1 LNDFPSTWLPIQTSP
16 PAVALASGSFPRGTI
31 AAITLAGILA
41 VLILSGLIF
50 YFLFYRTRKR
60 RRRALTESKRRSP
73 KEHEAGVLDI
83 GPEVNKQAELG
94 SRIDLDQRDSSIRN
108 GLSRWIRGAVEGSP
122 GELGLP
128 IRFRHSGS
136 LDEKL
141 PCPLSEVP
149 LDDISDLS
157 HNSST
162 KRKAKTKNKGKAR
175 QLTGRSWSPGRMLD
189 ISTRHSR
196 RRSSMQHLSHPAE
209 SVSTFLAAEPASP
222 KSVAPP
228 SYAASVSIRDSK
240 SITNGKL
247 KSDPSSN
254 RSVPSVPHSV
264 SPFPGDD
271 RSYPPQKQ
279 DHAGTFLLPHG
290 DSHFER
296 DSSMGSSSHG
306 LKPPQTIAMR
316 SLTGVDQGRT
326 VENNMDDNLPT
337 ALQHAIGVRTI
348 RHPYASQ
355 DEESIE
361 MSPSPQDS
369 LKDAVLTPPN
379 DDDLVEVR
387 DGVFLSVSTPSPFQV
402 TFDTLQIKPASE
414 KSNSAALSYLSA
426 SSPTKPSGGLDLT
439 NPDDG
444 TSPDDGTRPMSTSSD
459 VLQGPSN
466 MQFRLTPLSISP
478 ISGVPPNSD
487 SEGVTS
493 FLDFTSSREG
503 SLASRS
509 VKTTWSDERQR
520 GQLYPPPVAE
530 KSRWSDTTVPSMQS
544 KWSHNGNNSNSASG
558 NGSSDN
564 SKHFS
569 EPRSLQSSTFPIP
582 IRVSIPSSYGNTMTS
597 GRRSL
602 TSGLTQATSD
612 HLHVHPPFEGLESP
626 TESIPMSA
634 VSELHFR
641 QSVSEENI
649 EFNSRRTTESS
660 LVFVSSHP
668 PLPTRHHDDFMPRPF
683 DPSILVNKV
692 LGLSPTSTTT
702 AGTTGGH
709 AGTAVSSPRRFAS
722 SPNLYTSQHI
732 TNIRG
737 NPQKFGTDSLG
748 L

>member
-1 LNDFPSTWLPIQTSP
+1 MNDFPSTWLPIQTSP
-16 PAVALASGSFPRGTI
+16 PAVALNSGSFPRGTI

-41 VLILSGLIF
+41 LLILSGLIF

-60 RRRALTESKRRSP
+60 RRRALTEGKRRSP

-83 GPEVNKQAELG
+83 APEVNKQAELG
-94 SRIDLDQRDSSIRN
+94 SPIDLDQRDSSVRN

-122 GELGLP
+122 GELSLP

-149 LDDISDLS
+149 LDDVSDLS

-189 ISTRHSR
+189 IPTRYSR

-240 SITNGKL
+240 SINNGKH
-247 KSDPSSN
+247 KSDPSSD

-296 DSSMGSSSHG
+296 DSSVGSSSHG
-306 LKPPQTIAMR
+306 LKPPQAITMR
-316 SLTGVDQGRT
+316 SLTGVDQDRT
-326 VENNMDDNLPT
+326 VEDSMADPLP
-337 ALQHAIGVRTI
+337 AAKQHAIGVRTI

-361 MSPSPQDS
+361 MPSSPQDP
-369 LKDAVLTPPN
+369 LKDAVLTPSN

-402 TFDTLQIKPASE
+402 TFDTLQIRPTSE
-414 KSNSAALSYLSA
+414 KSNSGALSYLST
-426 SSPTKPSGGLDLT
+426 SSPTKPSAGLDLP
-439 NPDDG
+439 N
-444 TSPDDGTRPMSTSSD
+444 SDDGTRPMSTSSD
-459 VLQGPSN
+459 ALQGPSN
-466 MQFRLTPLSISP
+466 MQFRLAPLSISP
-478 ISGVPPNSD
+478 ISGVHPKSD

-503 SLASRS
+503 SLTSRS

-520 GQLYPPPVAE
+520 GHLYPPLVGE

-544 KWSHNGNNSNSASG
+544 KWSNNGNNSNSASG

-582 IRVSIPSSYGNTMTS
+582 IRVSIPPSSYGNTMTS
-597 GRRSL
+597 GRPSL
-602 TSGLTQATSD
+602 TSGLTQTASD

-649 EFNSRRTTESS
+649 GFNSRRTTESS

-702 AGTTGGH
+702 TGTADGYSH
-709 AGTAVSSPRRFAS
+709 TAVSLPRRFAS
-722 SPNLYTSQHI
+722 SPNLYTSQHN
-732 TNIRG
+732 TNIRD
-737 NPQKFGTDSLG
+737 NPRKFGTDSLE